1 MTMAVMTGS
10 HPEYRRVR
18 LAGCLEEMTIHTG
31 VRHMK
36 KAQTNDDTY
45 G

>member
-10 HPEYRRVR
+10 HPEYSRVR
-18 LAGCLEEMTIHTG
+18 LAGCLEEMTIHRG

-36 KAQTNDDTY
+36 KAQTSDDTY